1 MGKIIMIA
9 AHDENRGI
17 GKDNQLPWGK
27 IPEDMR
33 HFKKTT
39 MGHVVIMG
47 RRTFE
52 SFGSKKLPGRNNIVI
67 SRTMDTENSG
77 VFVEYDIENILH
89 MLKTEVEK
97 SFIIGGGK
105 IYEPFLP
112 YADEAILTEIKG
124 TYDCD
129 TYFPELPESEWEVTK
144 EVQGEKI
151 VIKYYSRKRG

>member
-17 GKDNQLPWGK
+17 GKDNKLPWGK

-33 HFKKTT
+33 HFKNTT
-39 MGHVVIMG
+39 MGHIVVMG
-47 RRTFE
+47 RKTFE

-67 SRTMDTENSG
+67 SRTMDTNNDE
-77 VFVEYDIENILH
+77 VFVEYLIENILH
-89 MLKTEVEK
+89 VLKTEVEK

-105 IYEPFLP
+105 IYESFLP

-129 TYFPELPESEWEVTK
+129 TYFPELPESEWEVTDQR
-144 EVQGEKI
+144 EVGDI
-151 VIKYYSRKRG
+151 VIKYYARKRG